1 MNRPRSPMSLT
12 GYTLRL
18 SPAIMPLI
26 AIGSASTGLALRSG
40 TAPDVDNLLWILF
53 TTFISGIVPISVLLG
68 VALLL
73 ADLLWPAMR
82 SSLLVAAAAVAS
94 LILFVAY
101 LFGRAMDF

>member
-1 MNRPRSPMSLT
+1 MSLP
-12 GYTLRL
+12 GYALRL

-26 AIGSASTGLALRSG
+26 AVGSALTGLASRSG
-40 TAPDVDNLLWILF
+40 AFPDFDNLTFILF
-53 TTFISGIVPISVLLG
+53 ATFISGIVPISVLLG

-82 SSLLVAAAAVAS
+82 SSLLVAAAGVAS

-101 LFGRAMDF
+101 FFGRAMDF